1 MSARSLLLSALSL
14 YACISIAGTIS
25 AQGQAIKGSFTGNG
39 TPAKL
44 AYISASKGEPFS
56 GKPTIQIIMTEK
68 DHSKARNP
76 SIKAGFGDFG
86 SALIITVHPDGKIIG
101 CEVAHEAHPRKPF
114 SSIGKIKTADFKM
127 ADGMITSK
135 LSTEGEQDF
144 FKQKW
149 EVNLSFQVK
158 AP

>member
-1 MSARSLLLSALSL
+1 MATGTWTSARTVMCMSLL
-14 YACISIAGTIS
+14 IAGS
-25 AQGQAIKGSFTGNG
+25 VRAEDAAIEGTFTGNG

-44 AYISASKGEPFS
+44 AYITASKGEPFS

-68 DHSKARNP
+68 DHSKAKNP

-86 SALIITVHPDGKIIG
+86 SALIITLHPDGKIIG
-101 CEVAHEAHPRKPF
+101 CEVAHQAHARKPF
-114 SSIGKIKTADFKM
+114 SSIGKISTKDFKI
-127 ADGMITSK
+127 ADGVITSK
-135 LSTEGEQDF
+135 LSTEGEQEF

-149 EVNLSFQVK
+149 EVKLAFKVK